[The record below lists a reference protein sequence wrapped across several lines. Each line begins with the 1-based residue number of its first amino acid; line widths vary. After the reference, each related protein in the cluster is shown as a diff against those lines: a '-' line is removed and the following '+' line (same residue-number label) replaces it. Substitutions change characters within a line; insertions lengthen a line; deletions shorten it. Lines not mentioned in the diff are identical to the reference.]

1 MKYDKD
7 ITKIKRVTIYVLQSY
22 CRHDSILLLQAK

>member
-7 ITKIKRVTIYVLQSY
+7 ITKIKKSEHSETQWIS
-22 CRHDSILLLQAK
+22 CC